1 MPISRTISK
10 GMDETQITGD
20 IIVFPRTIHGAW
32 SVFVSIYM
40 QTQIMII
47 ARHRAAERTL
57 CEVFY
62 HPEDAAE
69 FIEFLD
75 INEDYNE

>member
-1 MPISRTISK
+1 M
-10 GMDETQITGD
+10 EQTQITAD
-20 IIVFPRTIHGAW
+20 MIVFPKTIHGAW
-32 SVFVSIYM
+32 AVFVSIYM
-40 QTQIMII
+40 QTQIMIM
-47 ARHRAAERTL
+47 ARHRTAERTL

-75 INEDYNE
+75 LNEDYYE

>member
-1 MPISRTISK
+1 
-10 GMDETQITGD
+10 MDETQITHD
-20 IIVFPRTIHGAW
+20 MIVFPRTIHGAW
-32 SVFVSIYM
+32 SVFVSIYQ

-47 ARHRAAERTL
+47 ARHRLYERTL

-62 HPEDAAE
+62 HPNDAAE

-75 INEDYNE
+75 INEDYYE